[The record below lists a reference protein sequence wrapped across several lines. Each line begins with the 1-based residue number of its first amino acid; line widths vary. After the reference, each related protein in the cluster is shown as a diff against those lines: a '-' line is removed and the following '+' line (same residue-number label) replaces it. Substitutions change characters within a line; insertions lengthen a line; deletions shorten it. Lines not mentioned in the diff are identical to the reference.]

1 MRTAVLCVLWICA
14 VLLHPPCWHAAD
26 PVHAADDTSASSN
39 LFSQRLLPLLKS
51 DKPSSCSECH
61 PTGVAVSD
69 YLRESE
75 ADTFA
80 ALKQAGLI
88 DTQQPDKSR
97 ILQFISRSP
106 EKKNPLLE
114 KVRAVELQAFRD
126 WIRSAVKNPL
136 LLQAKTNQKIGTE
149 LAPEI
154 IRHAR
159 SDRVLASFV
168 DNIWSEMGRCV
179 NCHHPERN
187 RSKVGQHGLTL
198 DDVNAISW
206 IVPHDPAA
214 TLQQLVNSGN
224 IDLTQPDQSPVL
236 TKPAG
241 LSDHKGGPKFLP
253 GSASYQN
260 FLTFLRDYAAVKNGS
275 YQAVSDLP
283 QPQTEIRLLSE
294 QQMRITDIPRQ
305 YAGMTLQINLHHV
318 DSDSGQVSPE
328 RWATGI
334 SRVNPDNGIWQNPIL
349 VTAPVTAERAA
360 RFRRKPEL
368 PTGQYQVRIL
378 IDQHNKLKTNP
389 ETALDDTDLVGSLSI
404 HGEWKPGYQPPR
416 IIAFPKSTP

>member
-14 VLLHPPCWHAAD
+14 VLLNLPCCHASDPIRTTGDIPPSGD
-26 PVHAADDTSASSN
+26 
-39 LFSQRLLPLLKS
+39 LFSQRILPLLKS

-75 ADTFA
+75 VETFA

-88 DTQQPDKSR
+88 NTQQPDKSR

-114 KVRAVELQAFRD
+114 QVRAAELQAFRD
-126 WIRSAVKNPL
+126 WIRSAVKNPQ
-136 LLQAKTNQKIGTE
+136 LLQAKTDQRIGTE

-159 SDRVLASFV
+159 NDRVLASFI

-214 TLQQLVNSGN
+214 TPQQLVNSGN

-241 LSDHKGGPKFLP
+241 LS
-253 GSASYQN
+253 
-260 FLTFLRDYAAVKNGS
+260 
-275 YQAVSDLP
+275 
-283 QPQTEIRLLSE
+283 E
-294 QQMRITDIPRQ
+294 QQMRITDIPMQ
-305 YAGMTLQINLHHV
+305 YAGMTLQINLHHI
-318 DSDSGQVSPE
+318 DSASGQVSAE

-349 VTAPVTAERAA
+349 VTAPVTADRAA

-368 PTGQYQVRIL
+368 PAGQFQVRLL
-378 IDQHNKLKTNP
+378 IDQHNKLKHNP
-389 ETALDDTDLVGSLSI
+389 QTALDDSDLVATVSI